1 MYEILL
7 REVFMA
13 GEGIVLNLLE
23 KTSFLIV
30 ILILMSKIKILKNIL
45 KSEQN
50 NKRNLII
57 I

>member
-1 MYEILL
+1 
-7 REVFMA
+7 MA

-50 NKRNLII
+50 NKRNLKN
-57 I
+57 